1 MLSEGWNAI
10 SETLSSGG
18 ACPPGPLV
26 ARAFGARDCNR
37 PPPPPHQNK
46 SNLATVLIFP
56 KCLLTCLLSDKQ
68 FSRNIT
74 RTMIGR
80 DQERMRSFSL
90 GRDALL

>member
-37 PPPPPHQNK
+37 PPPLPTK
-46 SNLATVLIFP
+46 INLTLP
-56 KCLLTCLLSDKQ
+56 Q
-68 FSRNIT
+68 YWFSP
-74 RTMIGR
+74 
-80 DQERMRSFSL
+80 S
-90 GRDALL
+90 AY